1 MFKFIAVCHDRILV
15 HPYVERCQEY
25 ARVAVHNLY
34 KKCLPYIAR
43 LTENSVLVA
52 SLGFCLGVLLTGW
65 FLSIYYHSYYSSIIK
80 TRAMSGVTFDETH
93 CPQGTYLLEAVRS
106 SRIQPVQPF
115 LGRSCQNKLMRSNN
129 FEVNVPVTMC
139 IEVEALAK
147 NYYGCEPILKFSLH
161 GQQA

>member
-1 MFKFIAVCHDRILV
+1 MNCSRFQNILYNAKDQWKSGSELHQFWQQCADKIKNVMFKFIAVCHDRILV
-15 HPYVERCQEY
+15 HPYVERCQEF
-25 ARVAVHNLY
+25 ARDTIYNLY

-93 CPQGTYLLEAVRS
+93 CPQGTYL
-106 SRIQPVQPF
+106 
-115 LGRSCQNKLMRSNN
+115 
-129 FEVNVPVTMC
+129 
-139 IEVEALAK
+139 
-147 NYYGCEPILKFSLH
+147 
-161 GQQA
+161 